1 MNFVPLQDIAPERLV
16 PLLRETVQLGAS
28 IGWTET
34 PTEERARAFWQG
46 CQDSCRRGE
55 RQGFVALDGEQV
67 LGSAQL
73 VLDMPDNG
81 AHRADICKVMV
92 APAARR
98 LGLGARLMQTAEA
111 AALAQGRRLLV
122 LDTVRASPAERLY
135 HRLGYQICGHIPAY
149 AMSTAG
155 VLEAT
160 QVMFKRL
167 GPQGEWVQ
175 PVAADTPEALA
186 VQVALSALLLERFG
200 SDGRANFQAASM
212 PTGALLFVL
221 ARAANGDAQGCGALR
236 PLIGEPGVAEIKR
249 MHALTPRQ
257 GVGQRVLEHLEH
269 EAWLQGWRQL
279 KLSTRRAN
287 HEALAFYAR
296 AGFRE
301 CAAYGAY
308 VGRTDAVCLE
318 KRLG

>member
-28 IGWTET
+28 IGWTAT
-34 PTEERARAFWQG
+34 PSEADARAFWQR

-55 RQGFVALDGEQV
+55 RQGFVAMEGAQV

-81 AHRADICKVMV
+81 AHRAEICKVMV

-98 LGLGARLMQTAEA
+98 SGLGARLMQAAEA
-111 AALAQGRRLLV
+111 AALQQGRRLLV

-135 HRLGYQICGHIPAY
+135 RRQGFQVCGHIPAY

-155 VLEAT
+155 QLEPT

-167 GPQGEWVQ
+167 GAQGEWVQ
-175 PVAADTPEALA
+175 PVPADHPEALA
-186 VQVALSALLLERFG
+186 LQDALSALLMQRFG
-200 SDGRANFQAASM
+200 SDGRANFQASGM
-212 PTGALLFVL
+212 PEGAVFAL
-221 ARAANGDAQGCGALR
+221 ARGADGQPLGCGALR
-236 PLIGEPGVAEIKR
+236 PLAGSPGGGELKR
-249 MHALTPRQ
+249 MHAQAPRR
-257 GVGQRVLEHLEH
+257 GVGRLLLNYLEH
-269 EAWLQGWRQL
+269 EAWQQGWREL
-279 KLSTRRAN
+279 RLSTRRAN
-287 HEALAFYAR
+287 HEALAFYAG
-296 AGFRE
+296 AGFSE
-301 CAAYGAY
+301 CPPYGPY
-308 VGRTDAVCLE
+308 VGRADSICLH

>member
-1 MNFVPLQDIAPERLV
+1 MNFIPLQDLDPARLV
-16 PLLRETVQLGAS
+16 PLLRETVALGAS

-34 PTEERARAFWQG
+34 PSEERARSFWQS
-46 CQDSCRRGE
+46 CQDACRRGE
-55 RQGFVALDGEQV
+55 RQGFVALDGKQV

-98 LGLGARLMQTAEA
+98 LGLGARLMQAAEA

-135 HRLGYQICGHIPAY
+135 RRIGYQVCGHIPAY
-149 AMSTAG
+149 AMSTTG

-175 PVAADTPEALA
+175 PVALDAPEALA
-186 VQVALSALLLERFG
+186 VQASLSALLQARFG
-200 SDGRANFQAASM
+200 SDGRANFQTDA
-212 PTGALLFVL
+212 LFVL
-221 ARAANGDAQGCGALR
+221 ARAADGEVQGCGALR
-236 PLIGEPGVAEIKR
+236 PLSGEPGVGELKR
-249 MHALTPRQ
+249 MHAITPRQ
-257 GVGQRVLEHLEH
+257 GVGQRVLAHLEH
-269 EAWLQGWRQL
+269 EAWLAGWRHL

-296 AGFRE
+296 AGFSE

-308 VGRTDAVCLE
+308 VGRVDSVCLE